1 MGPCTRQR
9 PGALALSWW
18 FYGELGHELEEND
31 SGISGD
37 RGLESSETGTG
48 ASRHWNG
55 CKSMRLDRAGLFP
68 IDSLDSEKACNT
80 YSPIPLVMIQ
90 RYI

>member
-1 MGPCTRQR
+1 MGSCARQR
-9 PGALALSWW
+9 PGALAWSRW
-18 FYGELGHELEEND
+18 FYGELRHELEEND
-31 SGISGD
+31 SGVSGD
-37 RGLESSETGTG
+37 RGLEPSEAGTG

-68 IDSLDSEKACNT
+68 VDSLDSEKACNT
-80 YSPIPLVMIQ
+80 YSPIPLAMIQ